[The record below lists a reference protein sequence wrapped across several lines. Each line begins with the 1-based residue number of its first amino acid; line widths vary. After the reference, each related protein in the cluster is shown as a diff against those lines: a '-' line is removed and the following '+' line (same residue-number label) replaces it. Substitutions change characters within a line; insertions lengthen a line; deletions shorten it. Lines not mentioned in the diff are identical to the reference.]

1 MTQKH
6 LSRSKIIKEA
16 KKNSIRLKERIR
28 LLVLYKKIVTGI
40 GVEFDRLRKYVPGD
54 EARLID
60 WNSLA
65 RTGKLYTKVFQEDRL
80 LNVIIVQDFSQS
92 MSVGTTE
99 ILKHDYASII
109 STTLAKTALEAGDKV
124 GFVAFA
130 DDIEETKSPTLS
142 DEVPYA
148 IAGESDEEGVYE
160 GEADWE
166 KLSRYLIPRY
176 DEETFIFVISDFVD
190 DLDGAERFLVQASEK
205 FKGTFTI
212 MVRDPLDSRIPEGVG
227 QAYLA
232 SPDNG
237 ERMLVNT
244 EEIREEYN
252 QKALEQEER
261 IKDRCHSL
269 GGDFMVTHTDEDF
282 TKSLATYLDERQK

>member
-16 KKNSIRLKERIR
+16 EKNSIRLKERIR

-80 LNVIIVQDFSQS
+80 LNVVIVQDFSQS

-109 STTLAKTALEAGDKV
+109 SATLAKTALEAGDKV

-130 DDIEETKSPTLS
+130 DDIKETKSPTLS
-142 DEVPYA
+142 DEVPYE

-160 GEADWE
+160 DEADWE
-166 KLSRYLIPRY
+166 KLSRYVIPRF
-176 DEETFIFVISDFVD
+176 DEETFVFVISDFVD

-205 FKGTFTI
+205 FMGTFTI

-232 SPDNG
+232 SPGNG

-252 QKALEQEER
+252 EKALEQEER

-269 GGDFMVTHTDEDF
+269 GQDFMVTHTDEDF